1 MFGNIFHRKVYL
13 IGIALVMCG
22 LPASTVGVSVGFI
35 TMAINFLLSGE
46 WKQKFQRLKQKP
58 YVWVFVAMYF
68 PILISGLLSQNHSM
82 GFEIMRLWLP
92 VLLIPPIVAS
102 AEELNAK
109 EFKLIL
115 SLFILSTLVVTFIGA
130 FSYFTLELPDARK
143 VSPFISHIRLALMV
157 NLAIAILFD
166 YSTRHKEV
174 KFTNRL
180 LLVFLMVWF
189 IFFLIILNSF
199 TGILML
205 TILMVFVA
213 FRYLSKHCVVYRFVA
228 ITGLAVVFF
237 IPLSYVVHK
246 YDSMYAMRLTSD
258 NKPKQFTLNGNHYL
272 NDTLSTEIENGYLV
286 NINICD
292 EELRK
297 EWPKRSSLPY
307 EGPDKKNQPLRSTL
321 IRYLTSAGLTKDSA
335 GLSMLDSVDIA
346 LVESGFTNTLF
357 KKRVTGF
364 DSRFYEFFYE
374 IHNFHRTGTLT
385 GGSVLRRIL
394 YASAAWHVIKTNPLF
409 GVGYGDLPAAMNQ
422 FYDIRK
428 IDLPQAYRFLPHN
441 QYLTVWASAGI
452 FGLIIFILSFTL
464 PFFSSESFHAFPVKY
479 FWVIVMVSML
489 FEDTMLTHIGI
500 SFVAVFSALFIF
512 GCNFKATLGS
522 VHEVR

>member
-13 IGIALVMCG
+13 IGIALVMCS
-22 LPASTVGVSVGFI
+22 LPASTIGVSVGFI
-35 TMAINFLLSGE
+35 TMTINFLLSGQ
-46 WKQKFQRLKQKP
+46 WNQKFQRLKQKP
-58 YVWVFVAMYF
+58 YVWIFVAMYF
-68 PILISGLLSQNHSM
+68 PMLVSGLLSQNHSM

-102 AEELNAK
+102 AEEFNAK

-115 SLFILSTLVVTFIGA
+115 SLFILSTLVVTFIGV
-130 FSYFTLELPDARK
+130 FSYFTLELTHTKK

-166 YSTRHKEV
+166 YSARHKEARQV
-174 KFTNRL
+174 NRL
-180 LLVFLMVWF
+180 LLVFLMGWF
-189 IFFLIILNSF
+189 TFFLIILNSF
-199 TGILML
+199 TGMLML
-205 TILMVFVA
+205 VILMVFIA
-213 FRYLSKHCVVYRFVA
+213 CRYLSKLKAVYRFVA
-228 ITGLAVVFF
+228 ITGLAVVIF
-237 IPLSYVVHK
+237 IPFSYVVHK
-246 YDSMYAMRLTSD
+246 YDSMYAIRLTPD
-258 NKPKQFTLNGNHYL
+258 NKPKQLTLNGNPYL
-272 NDTLSTEIENGYLV
+272 NDTLSTETENGYLV

-292 EELRK
+292 EELRT
-297 EWPKRSSLPY
+297 EWPKRSALPY
-307 EGPDKKNQPLRSTL
+307 EGSDKKGQPLRSTL
-321 IRYLTSAGLTKDSA
+321 IRYVTSVGLTKDST

-346 LVESGFTNTLF
+346 LVESGYTNTLF
-357 KKRVTGF
+357 KKRVMGF

-374 IHNFHRTGTLT
+374 INNFHRTGTLT

-394 YASAAWHVIKTNPLF
+394 YAGAAWHVIKANPLF
-409 GVGYGDLPAAMNQ
+409 GVGYGDLLTAMNQ
-422 FYDIRK
+422 FYDIRN

-441 QYLTVWASAGI
+441 QFLTVWASAGI

-464 PFFSSESFHAFPVKY
+464 PFFSSENFHAFPVKY

-512 GCNFKATLGS
+512 GCNFNATLRS